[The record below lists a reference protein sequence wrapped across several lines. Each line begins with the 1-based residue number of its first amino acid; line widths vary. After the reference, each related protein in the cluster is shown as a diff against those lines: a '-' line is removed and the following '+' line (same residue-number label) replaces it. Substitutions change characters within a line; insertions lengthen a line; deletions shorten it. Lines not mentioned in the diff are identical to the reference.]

1 MSRDREWNRYSPR
14 FRRLW
19 LRARFEITPLG
30 RVALEAAERETVDLA
45 VRRQAQDLDDDLA

>member
-30 RVALEAAERETVDLA
+30 RLALEAAESEAVDLST
-45 VRRQAQDLDDDLA
+45 RRMEHESDDEPA

>member
-19 LRARFEITPLG
+19 LRAWFEITELG
-30 RVALEAAERETVDLA
+30 RAMLEAAERDTVDLR
-45 VRRQAQDLDDDLA
+45 VRRQSQTADDEPA